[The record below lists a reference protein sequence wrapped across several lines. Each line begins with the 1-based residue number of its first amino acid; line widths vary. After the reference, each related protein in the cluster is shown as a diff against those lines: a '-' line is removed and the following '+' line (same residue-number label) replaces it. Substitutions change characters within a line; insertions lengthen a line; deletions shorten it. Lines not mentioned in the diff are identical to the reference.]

1 MNFHHVSSGDRQRW
15 QCEEKKFQADDKI
28 SQEQSNAVT
37 VVIYC
42 WILVKSQKIQSKV

>member
-1 MNFHHVSSGDRQRW
+1 MSVVVIDSDDNAKK
-15 QCEEKKFQADDKI
+15 KKFQADDKI